1 VNEKYIGLFDDQKK
15 ETKNEIY
22 ELEDIFNLS
31 KDLLDVVAAHDG
43 GKD

>member
-1 VNEKYIGLFDDQKK
+1 LFDDQKK

-31 KDLLDVVAAHDG
+31 KDLLDVVAAYDG
-43 GKD
+43 SKE